1 MRKGREIERVRK
13 CQRGDR
19 NAMDAL
25 IRQYEKPVFNV
36 AFRMLGNGEEA
47 ADVTQTTFL
56 RVFEKLDQFDQR
68 RRLFSW
74 IYRIAVNE
82 AINELN
88 RRKHRAPLPDMPAVS
103 PDSPHE
109 AAVASELRHEVQVVL
124 MELKQEHR
132 AVIALRYFTECSY
145 SEIGDIL
152 GVPEKTV
159 KSRLFTARKE
169 LRQHLQQHGMLSS

>member
-1 MRKGREIERVRK
+1 MRKDREIEWVRK
-13 CQRGDR
+13 CRKGDR
-19 NAMDAL
+19 DAMEAL

-36 AFRMLGNGEEA
+36 ALRMLGNGEDA

-56 RVFEKLDQFDQR
+56 RVFEKLDQFDQSR
-68 RRLFSW
+68 RFFSW

-88 RRKHRAPLPDMPAVS
+88 RRKHRGPLPETSAAS
-103 PDSPHE
+103 PDLPHE

-124 MELKQEHR
+124 MELKEDHR

-152 GVPEKTV
+152 GVAEKTV